1 MFEGALWVADLDEI
15 EIRQV
20 GGQEQKICTSLFDEL
35 PHYVGPVCPEPIEH
49 HYLPF
54 GKRRGQEVLSM

>member
-1 MFEGALWVADLDEI
+1 MFEGALWLADIDEVKVG
-15 EIRQV
+15 QV
-20 GGQEQKICTSLFDEL
+20 GEQEQKICASLFDEL
-35 PHYVGPVCPEPIEH
+35 PHIVGPVCSEPIEH